1 MRKIDSKQIAYY
13 GKPIDFLTRDELI
26 SAIEELA
33 GAIHDC
39 AVKNKG
45 CSEIIK
51 VNTGLGCNED

>member
-1 MRKIDSKQIAYY
+1 MFKIDASRIAYY
-13 GKPIDFLTRDELI
+13 GRPIASLTRDELI

-45 CSEIIK
+45 CSEIIR
-51 VNTGLGCNED
+51 VNTGLVCSED